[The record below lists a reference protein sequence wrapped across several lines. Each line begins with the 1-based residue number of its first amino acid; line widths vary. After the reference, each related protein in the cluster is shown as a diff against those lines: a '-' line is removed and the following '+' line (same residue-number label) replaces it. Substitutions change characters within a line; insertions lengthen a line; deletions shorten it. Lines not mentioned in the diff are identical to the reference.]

1 MKTKL
6 LILLVFLCAQS
17 GFSFSNPAHPNT
29 TKYKAQ
35 TNFRNNCDPPRAHK
49 DMAVNT
55 IRARLLSGGDMWWD
69 GENAGLVIPNV
80 KAGEKEVSAIYA
92 AAVWMG
98 GLDEGGNLKVAAQTY
113 GGPNRNDYWPGPLR
127 SSLDEDP
134 GTTDPEQC
142 RNWDQIFSV
151 SRTEIDEHLNQYEQ
165 AAYNGVAYT
174 VDQIPQNVLGWP
186 AKGNPF
192 FGLVHGFDLPLSDAG
207 LAGFWDEDG
216 DGLYNP
222 LKGDFPTLSLRS
234 CFRTPR
240 PDEINF
246 WIFNDNGNVHSGSQ
260 GDPLQMEFQVEAF
273 AYATNDQLNR
283 TIFQKYKLINRAVE
297 PLDSTHF
304 ALWVDP
310 DLGCHTDDFFG
321 CDPDRSLVYVYNED
335 AMDGIYNEDTPEG
348 PTYCYCPNGIATY
361 CDEIPII
368 GIDLLRGPLGPKKI
382 GPNGELQNPALGEL
396 ADTIVE
402 LEMSSFTYFNG
413 GGLASTPPGT
423 MAPVNAL
430 EYYRYMTGSWRDGSP
445 FEYGGNGYQEGTYEI
460 SYAFSDPPNDTLGWS
475 MCTALAGGP
484 IATEVQY
491 NLLQSSGPFR
501 LDPGAVNEVLIGL
514 TWVPDQ
520 VLPCPDISDIQAAS
534 DYIEK
539 AVSNCFDSDYVPGPD
554 APDVDIVELD
564 RELVLILS
572 NDSVV
577 TSSNNA
583 KELYQEIGVHHLCLD
598 STVTDSFYRFEG
610 YKIFQLAGPDVVL
623 IPKNTENPDLAR
635 LVAQVDIKNGIG
647 KIFNW
652 KKIEPDDPFS
662 GASYYTPVLMVD
674 GQDEGIRHTFRIT
687 EDAFAKGDRRLIN
700 HKKYYYAAVA
710 YAYNEFKP
718 FDPLATVPAG
728 QDKSYLEGRRNV
740 GYKGYGKPY
749 TAIPRPITDQ
759 MLNTNF
765 GEGTVITRLDGLG
778 TGNNF
783 LDISKETRQLIEEAF
798 TVDEPFTGN
807 LIYADGQGPIDV
819 QVFNPLDIIDATFEL
834 KFVDSQQDDEV
845 LQTGAHWELTH
856 IENPAFRIASEKSIE
871 DFNEQLIRKYG
882 FSITVG
888 QVSETGST
896 EDQQNGFIGY
906 DVEISGEGENWLSFI
921 PEGTDFSSLD
931 TDDYL
936 FDYLMTS
943 PGQID
948 DDLDPN
954 GGLSQFGQFAFMPYY
969 LLGFEQR
976 EFGDDPPFLGPVHA
990 QRSIGTINR
999 LANLPKDLNNV
1010 DIVFTSNKDLWSR
1023 CVVVETAN
1031 RFYESL
1037 EVNTQAYTFNGEEV
1051 EATQF
1056 DLRPML
1062 SVSKEMGADGL
1073 PVPDGAIDEA
1083 GNPLYGL
1090 GWFPGYAIDVET
1102 GQRLNIFFGENS
1114 IYDGRVLASSYI
1126 QKPVGGDMMFNP
1138 TSEVFLN
1145 GLGIDNLP
1153 LPYALGGHHCVYV
1166 TKDPYDGCAQYVE
1179 RLRRNSAN
1187 DNELRKLKVLSQISW
1202 AGLILAESGTSML
1215 SYDEGLIS
1223 TETRVKLRVN
1233 NPYQVETDNNDI
1245 DGDQRTGT
1253 GENNYHPKYQLSFKG
1268 KAAIPVEEA
1277 AQNKILDAINI
1288 VPNPYYAYSDYETS
1302 VTEGAVRI
1310 TNLPNKCIV
1319 TIYSL
1324 DGRFVRQFNRNEGL
1338 NLQSKYSEVL
1348 RYKQANPD
1356 LEWDLKNA
1364 NGTAIGPGVYL
1375 IHVKADGVGERTLK
1389 WFGVGRKKKD
1399 F

>member
-6 LILLVFLCAQS
+6 LILLAFLCAQS
-17 GFSFSNPAHPNT
+17 GFSFSNPTRPK

-35 TNFRNNCDPPRAHK
+35 TNFRNNCDPPISSK
-49 DMAVNT
+49 EMVVNT

-98 GLDEGGNLKVAAQTY
+98 GVDEGGNLKVAAQTY
-113 GGPNRNDYWPGPLR
+113 GRPNRNDYWSGPLR
-127 SSLDEDP
+127 SSLDENP
-134 GTTDPEQC
+134 GTTDAEIC

-151 SRTEIDEHLNQYEQ
+151 KRTEIAEHLDKYGQ
-165 AAYNGVAYT
+165 AAYNGTGYT
-174 VDQIPQNVLGWP
+174 IDQVPQSILGWP

-192 FGLVHGFDLPLSDAG
+192 FGLVHGFDLPLTDIG

-222 LKGDFPTLSLRS
+222 LKGDFPHLSLRACGKTS
-234 CFRTPR
+234 T

-246 WIFNDNGNVHSGSQ
+246 WIFNDNGNIHSESQ

-273 AYATNDQLNR
+273 AYATDDQLNR
-283 TIFQKYKLINRAVE
+283 TLFQKYKLVNRAIE

-310 DLGCHTDDFFG
+310 KLGCHSDDFFG
-321 CDPDRSLVYVYNED
+321 CDPDRSLVY
-335 AMDGIYNEDTPEG
+335 IYNADAIDGQTDCE
-348 PTYCYCPNGIATY
+348 CPGDYNTY

-368 GIDLLRGPLGPKKI
+368 GIDLIKGPLGPKKI
-382 GPNGELQNPALGEL
+382 APDGSLQNPALGEM

-402 LEMSSFTYFNG
+402 LGMSSFTYYFA
-413 GGLASTPPGT
+413 GGLYDGPPGT
-423 MAPVNAL
+423 TSPGNSL

-445 FEYGGNGYQEGTYEI
+445 FLYGDWGYQWGTTEADYVFPD
-460 SYAFSDPPNDTLGWS
+460 APDDPQGWS
-475 MCTALAGGP
+475 MCRGYDEYPVSYGP
-484 IATEVQY
+484 GIDHRFI
-491 NLLQSSGPFR
+491 QSSGPFR
-501 LDPGAVNEVLIGL
+501 LDPGAVNEILIGL

-520 VLPCPDISDIQAAS
+520 EHPCPDISDIQAAN
-534 DYIEK
+534 DFIEK

-572 NDSVV
+572 NDSVI
-577 TSSNNA
+577 TSNNNA

-623 IPKNTENPDLAR
+623 IPENTENPDLAR
-635 LVAQVDIKNGIG
+635 LVAQVDVKNGIG

-652 KKIEPDDPFS
+652 KKIEPGDPFS

-674 GQDEGIRHTFRIT
+674 GQDEGIRHTFLIT

-718 FDPLATVPAG
+718 FDPLATVPGG

-740 GYKGYGKPY
+740 GYNGKPY

-759 MLNTNF
+759 MLNANF
-765 GEGTVITRLDGLG
+765 GEGAVITRLDGLG

-798 TVDEPFTGN
+798 AVDEPFTGN
-807 LIYADGQGPIDV
+807 LVYADGQGPIDV
-819 QVFNPLDIIDATFEL
+819 QVFNPLDIVDATFEL
-834 KFVDSQQDDEV
+834 KFVDDQQDDEV
-845 LQTGAHWELTH
+845 LQPGSHWELTH
-856 IENPAFRIASEKSIE
+856 IENPVFRIVSEKSIE

-888 QVSETGST
+888 QVFETGSA

-906 DVEISGEGENWLSFI
+906 DVEIGEEGENWLSFI
-921 PEGTDFSSLD
+921 PEGTDFSTLD

-954 GGLSQFGQFAFMPYY
+954 GSLSQFGQFAFMPYY

-976 EFGDDPPFLGPVHA
+976 EFGNDPPFLGPVHA

-999 LANLPKDLNNV
+999 LANLPEDLNNI

-1023 CVVVETAN
+1023 CVIVETAN
-1031 RFYESL
+1031 RFYEGL
-1037 EVNTQAYTFNGEEV
+1037 GVNTQAYTFGGEEV
-1051 EATQF
+1051 AATQF
-1056 DLRPML
+1056 DLRPVL
-1062 SVSKEMGADGL
+1062 SVGKETDTNGV
-1073 PVPDGAIDEA
+1073 PIPDGAIDEN

-1114 IYDGRVLASSYI
+1114 VYDGSTLTSSYT
-1126 QKPVGGDMMFNP
+1126 QAPTGGDMMFNP
-1138 TSEVFLN
+1138 TNEVFLN

-1153 LPYALGGHHCVYV
+1153 LPYAMGGHHCVYV
-1166 TKDPYDGCAQYVE
+1166 TKDPYDGCANYIE
-1179 RLRRNSAN
+1179 PLRRQSAN

-1202 AGLILAESGTSML
+1202 AGLLLAESGVAML
-1215 SYDEGLIS
+1215 SYDEGLIP
-1223 TETRVKLRVN
+1223 TEIRVKLRVN
-1233 NPYQVETDNNDI
+1233 NPYQVETDNDDI

-1253 GENNYHPKYQLSFKG
+1253 GENNYHPKYQFSFKT
-1268 KAAIPVEEA
+1268 KAPVLIKESAPNE
-1277 AQNKILDAINI
+1277 ILDAINI
-1288 VPNPYYAYSDYETS
+1288 VPNPYYAFSDYETS
-1302 VTEGAVRI
+1302 VAEGIVKI
-1310 TNLPNKCIV
+1310 TNLPNKCSV

-1324 DGRFVRQFNRNEGL
+1324 DGRFVRQYNRNEGL
-1338 NLQSKYSEVL
+1338 NLQSAYSEVL
-1348 RYKQANPD
+1348 RYKQGNPD

-1364 NGTAIGPGVYL
+1364 NGIAIGPGVYL
-1375 IHVKADGVGERTLK
+1375 IHVKVDGIGERTLK